1 MTTPQTSALA
11 LTSSALAGIARGRA
25 AWNTLKATAEEQRT
39 LWLEVGVALMYGKVK
54 ENRAVGQ
61 KFSDWVQAMFP
72 GLTGK
77 ATADAIWFA
86 ENSVVTSE
94 LPAGITHPQNIR
106 AWFNEAVQTLTLPQD
121 LQDIAA
127 TPSAPVMEKRQ
138 AEKASKVI
146 NRLKSGGEAK

>member
-1 MTTPQTSALA
+1 MTTNQTKSVS
-11 LTSSALAGIARGRA
+11 LTSSAISGIARGRA

-39 LWLEVGVALMYGKVK
+39 LWLEVGVALMYGKLK
-54 ENRAVGQ
+54 ENRKVGQ
-61 KFSDWVQAMFP
+61 KFSEWADEAVP

-106 AWFNEAVQTLTLPQD
+106 AWFNEQQAARALDAVLPID
-121 LQDIAA
+121 LQNI
-127 TPSAPVMEKRQ
+127 APVAAIR
-138 AEKASKVI
+138 
-146 NRLKSGGEAK
+146 RLRKPMPRHFRC